1 MRHPGWN
8 VAQLNVGRL
17 LAPTDSP
24 LVAEFMEALEPVN
37 ALADASPGFVWRFQT
52 EDGNATAERPFDDD
66 TILVNFSTWE
76 SVEALTDYVYRS
88 VHTEYLRR
96 RREWFARMDE
106 AFTVL
111 WWVPSGHRPTVA
123 EAVGRLDNLRAH
135 GPTARAFTFRHR
147 FDPETRDPNGADD
160 GDARPA

>member
-123 EAVGRLDNLRAH
+123 EAVGHQKVVDPALLRV
-135 GPTARAFTFRHR
+135 ARVFAPPLP
-147 FDPETRDPNGADD
+147 DDEEPAGAS
-160 GDARPA
+160 GG